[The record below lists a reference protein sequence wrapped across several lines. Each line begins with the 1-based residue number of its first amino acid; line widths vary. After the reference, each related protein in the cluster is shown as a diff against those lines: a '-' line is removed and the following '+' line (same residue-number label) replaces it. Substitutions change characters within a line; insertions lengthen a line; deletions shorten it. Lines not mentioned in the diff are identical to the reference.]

1 MTTVAKINAV
11 TFGDLRDAA
20 DRPSLDAALAV
31 IMPIAGIETGDV
43 AGAVL
48 AEASHDHWRCRSSTH
63 RLRMLTNWLEAEL
76 VYAEPELTVGHH
88 VRLTETVDL
97 FPDVIAEKGWTG
109 TVEQMDQES
118 VWVKLDCVCPT
129 LEEWDNQLQIWR
141 SNYPD
146 GLPLEVL
153 QDPAKRAEVRAAVL
167 AAKAM
172 AWTVKG
178 VRS

>member
-11 TFGDLRDAA
+11 TFGDLRHAA
-20 DRPSLDAALAV
+20 DRPSLDAALTV

-43 AGAVL
+43 AGVHFSDA
-48 AEASHDHWRCRSSTH
+48 DHAIWRSRSSVG
-63 RLRMLTNWLEAEL
+63 RLRMLASWLKAEL
-76 VYAEPELTVGHH
+76 VYAEPELDLGHH

-97 FPDVIAEKGWTG
+97 FPDIIAEKGWTG

-153 QDPAKRAEVRAAVL
+153 QDPAKRAEVRAAVR
-167 AAKAM
+167 AAHAG
-172 AWTVKG
+172 WTVKG